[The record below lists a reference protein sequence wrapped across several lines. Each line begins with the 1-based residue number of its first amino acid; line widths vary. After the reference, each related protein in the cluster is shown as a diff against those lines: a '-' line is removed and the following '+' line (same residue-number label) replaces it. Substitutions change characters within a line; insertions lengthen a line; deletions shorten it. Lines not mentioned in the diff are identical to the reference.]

1 MNVTRLKDIKLADH
15 INNDIIIKGIISK
28 MEVKQAKNGT
38 SFADM
43 TMKDMDCET
52 NIKWFGFDEASN
64 GDLQAGKVYEI
75 CVTVKPYA
83 AGKDGISLTVSN
95 TAVDKYKLSNE
106 DISGYFNYEANVD
119 WALNEVNVLLSKIS
133 TFELYP
139 LVMGLLNDNYDR
151 FIKGTAANLMHH
163 TGIGGLLVH
172 SASVASLALEM
183 AEYMNK
189 LYGKDFVNTSMVIC
203 GALLHDIGKI
213 KELEFNTETGV
224 SDYTN
229 LSALQSHILIGIG
242 MVENKACELGL
253 QNKDSLNELVHIIAS
268 HHGKLEWG
276 SAITPNTIE
285 AKLVSSADDIDAYCN
300 RFHRVFKDLKPG
312 ESFTEFKRGEK
323 LTYFRSNMSSI
334 MPDV

>member
-1 MNVTRLKDIKLADH
+1 MKFEPKL
-15 INNDIIIKGIISK
+15 
-28 MEVKQAKNGT
+28 
-38 SFADM
+38 
-43 TMKDMDCET
+43 
-52 NIKWFGFDEASN
+52 
-64 GDLQAGKVYEI
+64 
-75 CVTVKPYA
+75 
-83 AGKDGISLTVSN
+83 
-95 TAVDKYKLSNE
+95 YKLSNE
-106 DISGYFNYEANVD
+106 DSSRYFNYEANVD

-172 SASVASLALEM
+172 SASVASLALKM
-183 AEYMNK
+183 AEYMNE

-229 LSALQSHILIGIG
+229 LSALQSHILIGIA